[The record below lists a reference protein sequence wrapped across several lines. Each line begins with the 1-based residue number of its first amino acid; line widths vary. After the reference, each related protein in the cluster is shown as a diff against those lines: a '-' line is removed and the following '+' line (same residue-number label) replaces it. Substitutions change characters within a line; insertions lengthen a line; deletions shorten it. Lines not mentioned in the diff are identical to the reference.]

1 MIHFFNYLQV
11 QGNIILDFFLFNPN
25 CPLRCSSELNM
36 IKILFESGKEKFL
49 IHPLVEIFMKMKWK
63 KTWFLYWMY
72 LVVFTLFFFALS
84 AYSLAH
90 YGVLIH
96 TKQNSTLS
104 LQNGY
109 RFNYG
114 TDERSGWW

>member
-1 MIHFFNYLQV
+1 MEVLIHFLQV

-49 IHPLVEIFMKMKWK
+49 IHPLVEIFMKLKWK

-90 YGVLIH
+90 YGVMIH
-96 TKQNSTLS
+96 RPSNRTLS
-104 LQNGY
+104 LQEENS
-109 RFNYG
+109 FNYG
-114 TDERSGWW
+114 TERSVWW

>member
-1 MIHFFNYLQV
+1 
-11 QGNIILDFFLFNPN
+11 
-25 CPLRCSSELNM
+25 M

-90 YGVLIH
+90 YGSI
-96 TKQNSTLS
+96 KK
-104 LQNGY
+104 GY
-109 RFNYG
+109 SFNYG
-114 TDERSGWW
+114 GTERSGWW